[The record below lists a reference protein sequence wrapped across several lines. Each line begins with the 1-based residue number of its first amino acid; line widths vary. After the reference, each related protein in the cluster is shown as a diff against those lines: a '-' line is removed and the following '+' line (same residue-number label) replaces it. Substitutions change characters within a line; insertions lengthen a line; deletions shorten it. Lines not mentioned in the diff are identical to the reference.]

1 MTCRLSLSTLKSTKP
16 SINQK
21 RSVQTQVSEGT
32 PMQMK
37 KAKHRHSHSRSSG
50 CSTLH
55 NNSKETIRVKEN
67 NR

>member
-37 KAKHRHSHSRSSG
+37 KAKHRPSHSRSSG
-50 CSTLH
+50 CL
-55 NNSKETIRVKEN
+55 
-67 NR
+67 